1 MNLPTVLVD
10 RKELAQL
17 LNVSPD
23 QVRRNEVRWG
33 LSQAK
38 VILNRKTVRYYK
50 RVALLILKRRGFIE
64 S

>member
-38 VILNRKTVRYYK
+38 VILNRKTVRY
-50 RVALLILKRRGFIE
+50 
-64 S
+64 